1 MYKGHLIN
9 LKQSFVLCL
18 SAVGHPITFLNMYSV
33 LKKTV
38 RMTLDACGRQQCDTD
53 ALRNAT
59 VTRDGRLTQNEGSAS
74 RVATL
79 DLVVSVLF
87 VAS

>member
-1 MYKGHLIN
+1 MLV
-9 LKQSFVLCL
+9 S
-18 SAVGHPITFLNMYSV
+18 
-33 LKKTV
+33 
-38 RMTLDACGRQQCDTD
+38 RQQCDTD